1 MGGSIVVMAN
11 DTDERL
17 DSGML
22 LKCSRCGSWHEVR
35 PNEAD
40 VGTTTA
46 ARDMLYW
53 TCRGSRFFAGSVG
66 GTARY
71 PIKQR
76 DDFSARRG
84 A

>member
-1 MGGSIVVMAN
+1 MAD

-17 DSGML
+17 HPGML
-22 LKCSRCGSWHEVR
+22 LKCSRCGSWHEVKS
-35 PNEAD
+35 NEAD

-53 TCRGSRFFAGSVG
+53 TCRGDRFFAGNLG

-71 PIKQR
+71 ATRRRSDI
-76 DDFSARRG
+76 SARRD